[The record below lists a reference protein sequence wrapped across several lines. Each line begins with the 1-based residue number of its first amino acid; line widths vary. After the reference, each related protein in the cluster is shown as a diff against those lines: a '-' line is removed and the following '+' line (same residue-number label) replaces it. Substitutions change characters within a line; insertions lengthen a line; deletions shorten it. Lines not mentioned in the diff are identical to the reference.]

1 MEKKTRKR
9 VIVYCI
15 LFVGLI
21 VGITVVLFPYID
33 RLSDPQSQ
41 NAIEA
46 LLEKKRVMG
55 LLVVLDIQIL
65 QVVIAFI
72 PGEPVEIFS
81 GVIWNGGRA
90 SYLLVRVYD
99 SFNNYIRPIQ
109 TVRKAASL

>member
-55 LLVVLDIQIL
+55 LLVVLGIQIYKWL
-65 QVVIAFI
+65 L
-72 PGEPVEIFS
+72 PLSPVS
-81 GVIWNGGRA
+81 R
-90 SYLLVRVYD
+90 
-99 SFNNYIRPIQ
+99 
-109 TVRKAASL
+109 

>member
-46 LLEKKRVMG
+46 LLEKRG
-55 LLVVLDIQIL
+55 L
-65 QVVIAFI
+65 
-72 PGEPVEIFS
+72 
-81 GVIWNGGRA
+81 W
-90 SYLLVRVYD
+90 
-99 SFNNYIRPIQ
+99 
-109 TVRKAASL
+109 ASL